1 MNTAGILESKGNEVI
16 TATAEKS
23 LLHIA
28 SLLAQYCIGCI
39 VIVDTDKVCGIM
51 SEHDLIRAIGQE
63 GSEALSKPVSNF
75 MTTPVVTAQK
85 ADTYDWLLAKMTTQQ
100 FRHIPV
106 VEMDRLI
113 GIVSIGD
120 LVKLHVTEVEVESA
134 AMKKHINSA

>member
-1 MNTAGILESKGNEVI
+1 MNTAGILESKGIGVI

-28 SLLAQYCIGCI
+28 SLLAQYRIGCI
-39 VIVDTDKVCGIM
+39 VIVDDDKVCGII
-51 SEHDLIRAIGQE
+51 SEHDLMRAIAKG
-63 GSEALSKPVSNF
+63 GPKALSKPVSNF
-75 MTTPVVTAQK
+75 MTTPVVTAGK

-120 LVKLHVTEVEVESA
+120 LVKLHVTEAESDSA
-134 AMKKHINSA
+134 GMRKHICSA

>member
-1 MNTAGILESKGNEVI
+1 MNTAGILDSKGNEVI

-39 VIVDTDKVCGIM
+39 VILDEDKVCGIV
-51 SEHDLIRAIGQE
+51 SEHDLIRAIGKG

-75 MTTPVVTAQK
+75 MTTPVITARQ
-85 ADTYDWLLAKMTTQQ
+85 ADTYDWLLAKMTTQR

-120 LVKLHVTEVEVESA
+120 LVKLHVTDVELEST
-134 AMKKHINSA
+134 AMQKHISSA